1 LFVGIYGK
9 GGGRKLLLFP
19 PAEGSEGMP
28 FVGALTLGIKSS
40 SSSSSSYKNAGIPDF
55 PPFD

>member
-1 LFVGIYGK
+1 M
-9 GGGRKLLLFP
+9 KLLLLP
-19 PAEGSEGMP
+19 PAEGSEGIP